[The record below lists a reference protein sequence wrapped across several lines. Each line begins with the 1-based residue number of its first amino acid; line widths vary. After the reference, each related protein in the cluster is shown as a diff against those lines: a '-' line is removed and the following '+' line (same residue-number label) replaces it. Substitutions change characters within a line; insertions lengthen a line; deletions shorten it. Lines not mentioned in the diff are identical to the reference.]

1 MRSPSSSLEIVGARS
16 RRGGAVLVSVLVLCV
31 LILSAQAPSR
41 NRPGTVLQSWILTV
55 VSPVARAI
63 VSVSRGVTDAADTTV
78 GLFTARS
85 ENAELKSE
93 IERQDL
99 ELFRLRAMVAQAE
112 RNRLLAESV
121 PGLPGVLTTAPILLL
136 ERRAG
141 LQSAVVGAGSREGVR
156 TGSPLAVTHGLVG
169 RVVSVGRGV
178 SRAQLLTDVSAA
190 AGARIVRTGELG
202 VIRGDGRGGFRLSN
216 VPIPSTVKAGDLV
229 ESAGI
234 DGIYPGGVP
243 IGRVESVSHGS
254 SLFLEI
260 RVRPAADFD
269 RLTDVLILAP
279 SPAAGEASG
288 GLRGAGS

>member
-1 MRSPSSSLEIVGARS
+1 MRSPSPSIEIVGARS
-16 RRGGAVLVSVLVLCV
+16 RRGGAVLVSVLVFCV

-41 NRPGTVLQSWILTV
+41 KRPGTVLQSWVLTV
-55 VSPVARAI
+55 VSPVARGI
-63 VSVSRGVTDAADTTV
+63 VSVSRGVFDTADTAV
-78 GLFTARS
+78 DLFGARS
-85 ENAELKSE
+85 ENGRLKSE
-93 IERQDL
+93 MERKDR
-99 ELFRLRAMVAQAE
+99 ELFRLRSMVAQAE

-121 PGLPGVLTTAPILLL
+121 PGLPDVLTTAPILLL

-141 LQSAVVGAGSREGVR
+141 LQSAVVGAGVRDGVR
-156 TGSPLAVTHGLVG
+156 AGSPLAVTQGLVG
-169 RVVSVGRGV
+169 RIVSVAGNI

-190 AGARIVRTGELG
+190 AGARIARTGELG

-254 SLFLEI
+254 NLFLEI
-260 RVRPAADFD
+260 RVRPTADFD
-269 RLTDVLILAP
+269 RLTDVLVLAP

-288 GLRGAGS
+288 GLRGGGS